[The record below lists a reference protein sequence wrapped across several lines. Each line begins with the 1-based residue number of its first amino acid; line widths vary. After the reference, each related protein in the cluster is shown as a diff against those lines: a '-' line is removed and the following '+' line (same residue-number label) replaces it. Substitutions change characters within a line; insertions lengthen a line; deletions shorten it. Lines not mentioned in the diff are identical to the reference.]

1 MFTVNLRY
9 ESRTIMIAA
18 ATCLALALFHEARGE
33 PALGQLMVAKV
44 ILNRVASDRFP
55 DTVCDVIMQH
65 RQFSFVQNGK
75 FPKLKDQKAW
85 KSSQDLANQ
94 ILEDKRIL
102 PQSVADHYH
111 TESVRP
117 VWRKDLHRVSK
128 IGKHIFLSYDHPTSI
143 KVSMRPKKRPKYFLD
158 DR

>member
-1 MFTVNLRY
+1 
-9 ESRTIMIAA
+9 MIA

-33 PALGQLMVAKV
+33 PIMGQLMVAKV
-44 ILNRVASDRFP
+44 IVNRVASDRFP
-55 DTVCDVIMQH
+55 DTICDVIMQH
-65 RQFSFVQNGK
+65 RQFSFVRNGK
-75 FPKLKDQKAW
+75 FPKPKDQKSW

-111 TESVRP
+111 TASVRP

-128 IGKHIFLSYDHPTSI
+128 VGKHIFLSYDHPTAI
-143 KVSMRPKKRPKYFLD
+143 KVSMRPKQRSKYLLD
-158 DR
+158 DT